1 MPLENEGAPNGAAE
15 GAAAPAES
23 TSTPAAP
30 AKSMEDTI
38 REAYRAS
45 QANGAISADG
55 EVVEGEEGAEPAQ
68 GRARG
73 PDGKFVPKANGAAP
87 AASAVPPPEGEAA
100 ATEQPLA
107 AAKPHDTPPNTWK
120 KEVTAEWAKIPEGVR
135 QEIHRREA
143 DFHKGIGQY
152 KDAAGF
158 GAQMAQ
164 ELLPYQQTLNE
175 RGIHPR
181 EVVKTLGNA
190 WNTLVTGS
198 QEQKHALLLQ
208 IAKDY
213 GINIAAP
220 SAEAQQP
227 AAGATQDDPRLAAAL
242 QRIDKL
248 EGHLSTQERQRAE
261 AEFATHVEKVT
272 AFGADPKH
280 PHFALVRDDMSA
292 LIETGRAT
300 ELQDA
305 YDKAIWV
312 NPESRKLLLVE
323 QEKERVTKAA
333 ADAAAARKAA
343 GANVQRRGTP
353 PVAPKPGTMED
364 TIRTNYRRLTGGT

>member
-1 MPLENEGAPNGAAE
+1 MPPENEVVPNGTAE
-15 GAAAPAES
+15 GASAPVE
-23 TSTPAAP
+23 TTQTPAVP

-38 REAYRAS
+38 RAGYRAS
-45 QANGAISADG
+45 QANGAISPDG
-55 EVVEGEEGAEPAQ
+55 EIVDGEEGAEQ

-87 AASAVPPPEGEAA
+87 AIAQDVTAVAPTTDETVVAP
-100 ATEQPLA
+100 
-107 AAKPHDTPPNTWK
+107 AAKPHDAPPNTWK
-120 KEVTAEWAKIPEGVR
+120 KEATADWAKLPETAR

-158 GAQMAQ
+158 GSQMAQ
-164 ELLPYQQTLNE
+164 ELLPYQQTITDK
-175 RGIHPR
+175 GIHPR
-181 EVVKTLGNA
+181 EVVKTLGAA
-190 WNTLVTGS
+190 WNTLVTGTP
-198 QEQKHALLLQ
+198 EAKHALLLQ

-227 AAGATQDDPRLAAAL
+227 AAGATQDDPRLAVAI

-248 EGHLSTQERQRAE
+248 EGHLTTQERQRAE
-261 AEFATHVEKVT
+261 AEFATHVDKVN

-280 PHFALVRDDMSA
+280 PHFNLVRDDMSA
-292 LIETGRAT
+292 LIESGRAKD
-300 ELQDA
+300 LDDA

-312 NPESRKLLLVE
+312 NPESRKLLLAE
-323 QEKERVTKAA
+323 QEKERVTKAS

-364 TIRTNYRRLTGGT
+364 TIRSNYRRLTGA